1 MTSPPKNN
9 ALGDPAAEDLQFLEN
24 FDEFNTAWPDY
35 QVRCSLVPSRR
46 DRLRPPLHT
55 ALASYLQDFQST
67 AEDAFGGSF
76 LDGGSL
82 GRLPAGMVS
91 PSGHKTPV
99 SAALASST
107 WR

>member
-35 QVRCSLVPSRR
+35 QVRRPWVPSRR
-46 DRLRPPLHT
+46 DRLWPIPHA
-55 ALASYLQDFQST
+55 ALASHLQDFQST
-67 AEDAFGGSF
+67 AEDAFGGSLF
-76 LDGGSL
+76 DGGGL
-82 GRLPAGMVS
+82 GRLPGGIVS
-91 PSGHKTPV
+91 PTGHKTPV
-99 SAALASST
+99 SAALASNT